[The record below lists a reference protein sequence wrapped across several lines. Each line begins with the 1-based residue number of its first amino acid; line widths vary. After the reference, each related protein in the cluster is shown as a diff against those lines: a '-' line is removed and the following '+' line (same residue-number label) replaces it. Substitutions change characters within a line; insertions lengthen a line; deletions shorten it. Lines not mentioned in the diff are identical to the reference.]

1 MKKQALRAD
10 EVAARWR
17 LKRDD
22 VQKQLDEAGEVMAA
36 KDATIA
42 QHKRLMK
49 EYQSVL
55 EASRDP
61 PPPEPAQL
69 LRTSTYP
76 SGLWAA
82 ARGAVSFVR
91 GPCRC
96 SSGRA
101 GLILRSAASR
111 RRREGRAR
119 PPRRSFVTSH
129 HMLYLPLDYLFAYV
143 HEQAPERARSCSAE
157 RRARRTSRD
166 RVAVRARG

>member
-61 PPPEPAQL
+61 PPPPNPPNFSAPQPT
-69 LRTSTYP
+69 R
-76 SGLWAA
+76 
-82 ARGAVSFVR
+82 AVC
-91 GPCRC
+91 GQP
-96 SSGRA
+96 RA
-101 GLILRSAASR
+101 
-111 RRREGRAR
+111 
-119 PPRRSFVTSH
+119 V
-129 HMLYLPLDYLFAYV
+129 
-143 HEQAPERARSCSAE
+143 Q
-157 RRARRTSRD
+157 
-166 RVAVRARG
+166 

>member
-1 MKKQALRAD
+1 VHDLEERMKKQALRAD

-61 PPPEPAQL
+61 PPP
-69 LRTSTYP
+69 RTRPTSP
-76 SGLWAA
+76 HLNLPE
-82 ARGAVSFVR
+82 RFVGSR
-91 GPCRC
+91 ARC
-96 SSGRA
+96 SELRA
-101 GLILRSAASR
+101 GPLQVLQRAGGPDLAFR
-111 RRREGRAR
+111 RI
-119 PPRRSFVTSH
+119 T
-129 HMLYLPLDYLFAYV
+129 
-143 HEQAPERARSCSAE
+143 PEA
-157 RRARRTSRD
+157 
-166 RVAVRARG
+166 